1 MRVVIFI
8 SIFFNILLYA
18 SSNTL
23 IIDNKVKKYLTTA
36 EIDYITTK
44 KVIIASNEYD
54 YEPMDF
60 NIENQSIGYSI
71 DLLNVLANSVGLK
84 VQYHVNTWTG
94 LLKDFEEEKIDLMH
108 TIYKTKKRENSM
120 SFSIPYLVGNN
131 CFIIR
136 KDEKHITDIKMLFGK
151 RIAVSKGWEEEVVMN
166 KYPQI
171 KKVYIGSLKEKL
183 EALSLGK
190 VDAILNDENI
200 ANYYIKKYGFTNLKA
215 SNKVIKEDNTKIDRY
230 YFATL
235 KKNSILI
242 SILNKAY
249 ANMDVKELNYLQS
262 KWFGYDKKES
272 IFSIKEQKYLEQNS
286 PIRTC
291 ILPNLSPVTN
301 LENGKPQGI
310 VSDILSELENKTD
323 ISFEYIQTKTFKESL
338 ETLIDKECDI
348 IPTLEYS
355 SNREDAYELTKPY
368 MNIPYVAVG
377 QSDKEFFSDIS
388 ELNGKKISIIAH
400 TSIIDNL
407 KKKNPSIEFIKVKD
421 IKDGFDLVEEQKV
434 YAHLTLYPIA
444 KFYISKYYSQKLK
457 IIGRLIEPIKISV
470 GVKKGDEV
478 LLSIMQK
485 AINATSK
492 TKISNIVNT
501 WTELKIEKVVNY
513 DLLLKIFV
521 GITLIIILG
530 IWRFKLLKDTNKEIS
545 SINEEL
551 KKSQK
556 EIIKQKEEF
565 EAIFRYS
572 KDGIA
577 ILDHETKF
585 VDFNSAYLKM
595 LGYKREELI
604 EKSFLD
610 IIDDTDKND
619 VKIIIKDGF
628 ERGYVNNFEKV
639 YLGKDQKR
647 ISTNTTI
654 SLMPNKKTLLL
665 TVKDVTSIKLLESQ
679 SKLASM
685 GEMIGNIAH
694 QWRQPLSI
702 ITTSATGM
710 VIKAEYGTLDEKE
723 IKEFSEQIVQQA
735 EYLSKTIDDF
745 RNFIKNDISYLRIG
759 IKEALFNALSLTR
772 DSLKSNYITL
782 IENIDDDLKIDGN
795 KNELAQAF
803 INIINNAKDKL
814 KEIEQSKQKR
824 YIYVKTRKVDKDCLE
839 IVIKDNGGGIDENI
853 IHRVFEPY
861 FTTKHQSIG
870 TGLGLSMAEK
880 IISLRHK
887 GEVGVHNT
895 VFEYE
900 GKKYKG
906 ACFLIRLFSNDKI

>member
-1 MRVVIFI
+1 MQVI
-8 SIFFNILLYA
+8 IFVFLIFNTFLYA
-18 SSNTL
+18 SSSAP
-23 IIDNKVKKYLTTA
+23 IISEKLKRYLTID
-36 EIDYITTK
+36 EINYITTK
-44 KVIIASNEYD
+44 KVIIASNEFD

-60 NIENQSIGYSI
+60 NIENQPIGYSI
-71 DLLNVLANSVGLK
+71 DLLNILANSVGLEVK
-84 VQYHVNTWTG
+84 YHTNTWTG
-94 LLKDFEEEKIDLMH
+94 LLKDLDEEKIDLMH

-120 SFSIPYLVGNN
+120 YFSIPYLVGNN

-136 KDEKHITDIKMLFGK
+136 KEDQHITDIKMLYGK
-151 RIAVSKGWEEEVVMN
+151 KVAVSKGWEEETIIN

-183 EALSLGK
+183 EALSMGK

-200 ANYYIKKYGFTNLKA
+200 ANYYIKKYGFTNLKT
-215 SNKVIKEDNTKIDRY
+215 SHKVIKEDNTKIDKY
-230 YFATL
+230 HFATL

-249 ANMDVKELNYLQS
+249 ANMDVKELNHLQS

-272 IFSIKEQKYLEQNS
+272 IFSIKEQKYLEENL
-286 PIRTC
+286 PIYVC
-291 ILPNLSPVTN
+291 VLPDLPPVTN
-301 LENGKPQGI
+301 MENGKPQGI
-310 VSDILSELENKTD
+310 VADILNELRYKTD
-323 ISFEYIQTKTFKESL
+323 IEFEYINTKTFSESL
-338 ETLIDKECDI
+338 QALSENRCDI

-355 SNREDAYELTKPY
+355 SKRESTYELTKPY
-368 MNIPYVAVG
+368 MDISYVAVG
-377 QSDKEFFSDIS
+377 KSDKEFFSDIS
-388 ELNGKKISIIAH
+388 ELNGKKVSILSH

-407 KKKNPSIEFIKVKD
+407 KKKNPSVEFVKVKN
-421 IKDGFDLVEEQKV
+421 IKEGFDLVNEEKV

-444 KFYISKYYSQKLK
+444 KFYTTKYYNQELK
-457 IIGRLIEPIKISV
+457 IIGRLIKPLKISM

-485 AINATSK
+485 AIDSTSK
-492 TKISNIVNT
+492 TKISNIINR
-501 WTELKIEKVVNY
+501 WTELKIEKVINY
-513 DLLLKIFV
+513 EFLSKVFAGIF
-521 GITLIIILG
+521 LIIMLG
-530 IWRFKLLKDTNKEIS
+530 IWRYKLLKDTNKEIS
-545 SINEEL
+545 LINEEL
-551 KKSQK
+551 KSSQK

-577 ILDHETKF
+577 ILDQETNF

-595 LGYKREELI
+595 LGYKREELL

-610 IIDDTDKND
+610 VIDEADKND
-619 VKIIIKDGF
+619 VKVIIKDGF
-628 ERGYVNNFEKV
+628 EKGFVNNFEKV
-639 YLGKDQKR
+639 YIGKDQKR

-665 TVKDVTSIKLLESQ
+665 TVKDVTSMKLLESQ

-710 VIKAEYGTLDEKE
+710 GIKAEYGIVDEKE
-723 IKEFSEQIVQQA
+723 IKKFSDQIVEQA
-735 EYLSKTIDDF
+735 EYLSNTIDDF
-745 RNFIKNDISYLRIG
+745 RNFIKTDISHLKIG
-759 IKEALFNALSLTR
+759 AKEILFNALSLTR
-772 DSLKSNYITL
+772 DSLKSNYIFM
-782 IENIDDDLKIDGN
+782 IENIEDDLKLDGN
-795 KNELAQAF
+795 KNELVQAF
-803 INIINNAKDKL
+803 INIINNSKDKL
-814 KEIEQSKQKR
+814 KETEQSKQKR
-824 YIYVKTRKVDKDCLE
+824 YIFVKTRKVDENCIE
-839 IVIKDNGGGIDENI
+839 IIIKDNGGGIDESI

-870 TGLGLSMAEK
+870 TGLGLSMTEK
-880 IISLRHK
+880 IISQRHK
-887 GEVGVHNT
+887 GEIEVHNT
-895 VFEYE
+895 IFEYE

-906 ACFLIRLFSNDKI
+906 ACFLVRLFSSDRI